1 MRTTTAQ
8 RTATRAPSLFGP
20 KLVTPL
26 VASAVLNPINST
38 LIAVAL
44 VPIAH
49 TFGARPE
56 QTAWLITSL
65 YLATAVGQPVVGLF
79 VDRFGARRVLLTG
92 AVIVMLAGIGGLLAF
107 SLGWLIAVRAVLGI
121 GTCAGFPAAMA
132 VLRKRADAAGQGVP
146 SRILS
151 VLAMSAQTIMVIGPT
166 LGGVLIGLF
175 GWPAIFAVNIPLAGI
190 SLLLAL
196 FWVPKDDRAGLKRE
210 RIDVPGIVLF
220 SAALLVVLLFVMAP
234 ALDDLYLLGVA
245 VVLAAVFAR
254 TELRARRPF
263 IDLRMLAG
271 NAPLLRTYLRQSLAF
286 LIVYSIMF
294 GYVQWLEAARGL
306 SEERAGALL
315 LPMSAVA
322 VLAAAAS
329 GRPTGLYARLIT
341 NSLALLA
348 GSALLLFVDTG
359 TWFVVLV
366 GMTAVF
372 GLGQGLTSVTNQ
384 TALYGQAPAEQ
395 MGTASGLFRTAQ
407 YLGAIAASTLIALCF
422 GRQTTSAG
430 LHHLAWAL
438 VGVGVVLFAVTA
450 FDRGLRATRSRQE
463 PAENGK

>member
-1 MRTTTAQ
+1 VRTTSQ
-8 RTATRAPSLFGP
+8 QTATQAPALFGA
-20 KLVTPL
+20 KLVSPL

-92 AVIVMLAGIGGLLAF
+92 AVIVLLAGIGGLLAF
-107 SLGWLIAVRAVLGI
+107 SLDWLIAVRAVLGV

-146 SRILS
+146 SRVLS
-151 VLAMSAQTIMVIGPT
+151 VLAMSSQTIMVIGPT
-166 LGGVLIGLF
+166 LGGLLIGLF
-175 GWPAIFAVNIPLAGI
+175 GWPAIFAVNIPLAGA

-196 FWVPKDDRAGLKRE
+196 FWVPRDDPATFTHE
-210 RIDVPGIVLF
+210 RIDFVGIALF
-220 SAALLVVLLFVMAP
+220 SATLLLVLLFVMEP
-234 ALDDLYLLGVA
+234 AVGDLYLLGVA
-245 VVLAAVFAR
+245 VVLAAVF
-254 TELRARRPF
+254 TWFELRSGRPF

-271 NAPLLRTYLRQSLAF
+271 NRPLLRTYLRQALAF

-294 GYVQWLEAARGL
+294 GYIQWLEATRGM
-306 SEERAGALL
+306 SEEGAGALV
-315 LPMSAVA
+315 LPMSAAA
-322 VLAAAAS
+322 VFAAAAS
-329 GRPTGLYARLIT
+329 GKPTGIRGRLIT

-348 GSALLLFVDTG
+348 GSALLMFVDTSAPL
-359 TWFVVLV
+359 VVLV
-366 GMTAVF
+366 AMTAVF

-384 TALYGQAPAEQ
+384 TALYGQAPADQ

-422 GRQTTSAG
+422 GAQTTSRG

-438 VGVGVVLFAVTA
+438 VVVGIVLLAVTLA
-450 FDRGLRATRSRQE
+450 DPALKGTRSRQD
-463 PAENGK
+463 AVKAGK

>member
-1 MRTTTAQ
+1 M
-8 RTATRAPSLFGP
+8 S
-20 KLVTPL
+20 
-26 VASAVLNPINST
+26 SAVLNPINST

-49 TFGARPE
+49 AFGARPE
-56 QTAWLITSL
+56 QTAWLITAL

-92 AVIVMLAGIGGLLAF
+92 AVIVMLAGIGGLMAF
-107 SLGWLIAVRAVLGI
+107 SLDWLIAVRAVLGV

-132 VLRKRADAAGQGVP
+132 VLRKHADAAGQGVP
-146 SRILS
+146 SRVLS
-151 VLAMSAQTIMVIGPT
+151 VLAMSSQTVMVIGPT
-166 LGGVLIGLF
+166 LGGLLIGLF
-175 GWPAIFAVNIPLAGI
+175 GWPAIFAVNIPLAAA

-196 FWVPKDDRAGLKRE
+196 FWVPRDDPATLTHE
-210 RIDVPGIVLF
+210 RIDVVGILLF
-220 SAALLVVLLFVMAP
+220 SVTLLVVLLFVMEP
-234 ALDDLYLLGVA
+234 AVGDLYLLGVA
-245 VVLAAVFAR
+245 VVLGVVF
-254 TELRARRPF
+254 TWFELRSRTPF

-271 NAPLLRTYLRQSLAF
+271 NPPLLRTYLRQSLAF

-306 SEERAGALL
+306 SEEGAGGLL

-322 VLAAAAS
+322 VVASAAS
-329 GRPTGLYARLIT
+329 VKPTGIRSRLIT

-348 GSALLLFVDTG
+348 GSALLMFVG
-359 TWFVVLV
+359 TRTPIL
-366 GMTAVF
+366 GLLAMTAVF

-384 TALYGQAPAEQ
+384 TALYSQAPAAQ

-407 YLGAIAASTLIALCF
+407 YLGAIAASTLIARCF
-422 GRQTTSAG
+422 GAQTTSAG

-438 VGVGVVLFAVTA
+438 LGVGVVLLAVTVSDPA
-450 FDRGLRATRSRQE
+450 LRRTRSRQE
-463 PAENGK
+463 VIKAGK